1 MLTIKTIMSQVQ
13 EGDWFVTIDLKDVYF
28 HIQVVQRHR
37 RFLRFAF
44 GGKAY
49 QYKVLP
55 FGLALAP
62 RTFTKCMD
70 AALAPLRLQGIRV
83 LNNLD
88 DWLILAHSREPVSRH
103 RDIILGHI
111 HSLGLRMNAKKS
123 VLLPSQRT
131 VFLGVRLD
139 SVQMQ
144 ARLAPARTPDLT
156 ACLARFKLGH
166 HVSVGTC
173 RRLLGLMA
181 AASPVLPLGLLHM
194 RPFLW
199 WMKELRL
206 HPTVP
211 ATRLIRVSRS
221 CCRPLLMWRDPV
233 FLRSGVRMGAI
244 HHRHMITTDASMTG
258 WGAVFEGR
266 PASGEWKEEFLEF
279 PDDSGHRCVRP
290 PMAECQSVRV
300 SANKADSGS
309 TMQSE
314 GERCP
319 SPSHSPILA
328 LPDLVLKANSPL
340 VSVSLGHSDQAG
352 LTVPG
357 QDLASST
364 RALEVVGMAHT
375 GPKAVIDVLPAEVQ
389 ETIASARAPATRKL
403 YSSKWGVFESW
414 CLTRAID
421 PVNCP
426 VGPVLEFLQERL
438 TAGAAATTLRVYVA
452 AIAARRELDEIPL
465 ERHRMVSAFMRGVR
479 RLRPV
484 RPTAVPSWDLSVV
497 LEGLVTAPFEPLESA
512 SERILTLK
520 VALLLALTSLK
531 RVGDL
536 QAFSVSETCMDFAPG
551 LVKVTF
557 PRSCPHRFDLRWSR
571 FTLSILLP
579 LLQVRMRD
587 STCSARSGH

>member
-1 MLTIKTIMSQVQ
+1 MSFPRYSPSFRRRRAACLGTQSILPCSVRTCRGFTATGRGQTAKAFLPASNVLSSLKTVTATPRGLACGSSSSSFFLGLAVGGRIVFPLLQSVLSPPAGRVCGDTVDSPLQRSDPVLATCQSSTSHSINPDKDAKGSPSWWRVPLLTIRSGYTFQFGEYPPRLDGVSTDGSKQRLQGFCSTAVAFHPPTERSDRGNTAVGHRTRVLQPKGDGGLRPILDLRHLNFSLYKRKFKMLTMRTIMSQVQ
-13 EGDWFVTIDLKDVYF
+13 KGDWFVTIDLKDAYF
-28 HIQVVQRHR
+28 HIQVVHRHR

-83 LNNLD
+83 LNYLD
-88 DWLILAHSREPVSRH
+88 DWLILAHSRELVSRH
-103 RDIILGHI
+103 RDIVLDHI

-144 ARLAPARTPDLT
+144 ARLAPARIPVLT

-221 CCRPLLMWRDPV
+221 CCRHLLMWRDPV
-233 FLRSGVRMGAI
+233 FLQSGVRMGAI
-244 HHRHMITTDASMTG
+244 HRRHMITTDASMTG

-266 PASGEWKEEFLEF
+266 PASGRK
-279 PDDSGHRCVRP
+279 
-290 PMAECQSVRV
+290 
-300 SANKADSGS
+300 
-309 TMQSE
+309 
-314 GERCP
+314 
-319 SPSHSPILA
+319 
-328 LPDLVLKANSPL
+328 
-340 VSVSLGHSDQAG
+340 
-352 LTVPG
+352 
-357 QDLASST
+357 SSSF
-364 RALEVVGMAHT
+364 G
-375 GPKAVIDVLPAEVQ
+375 I
-389 ETIASARAPATRKL
+389 
-403 YSSKWGVFESW
+403 
-414 CLTRAID
+414 
-421 PVNCP
+421 
-426 VGPVLEFLQERL
+426 
-438 TAGAAATTLRVYVA
+438 
-452 AIAARRELDEIPL
+452 
-465 ERHRMVSAFMRGVR
+465 
-479 RLRPV
+479 
-484 RPTAVPSWDLSVV
+484 
-497 LEGLVTAPFEPLESA
+497 
-512 SERILTLK
+512 
-520 VALLLALTSLK
+520 
-531 RVGDL
+531 
-536 QAFSVSETCMDFAPG
+536 
-551 LVKVTF
+551 
-557 PRSCPHRFDLRWSR
+557 
-571 FTLSILLP
+571 
-579 LLQVRMRD
+579 
-587 STCSARSGH
+587 